1 MCIMWNRTLFE
12 TLSSLFVFRVQNYS
26 WIQIT
31 VFEVEPDKDKEFDGG
46 WIIPEVF
53 IVDVDEDSDNGDVLY
68 LYSVQNEYR
77 MNRIWMWYSVQCRL
91 IIVTK

>member
-31 VFEVEPDKDKEFDGG
+31 VFEVETDIDKDFDDEL
-46 WIIPEVF
+46 ISEVF
-53 IVDVDEDSDNGDVLY
+53 IVDVDDDSDSGDVLY
-68 LYSVQNEYR
+68 LYSVHDEGR
-77 MNRIWMWYSVQCRL
+77 MKRIWMW
-91 IIVTK
+91 